1 MNPYNVLSDPP
12 RFLVK
17 VVLENVEKSFGPLKI
32 IDRLSLQVE
41 DKEFLTLLGPSGCGK
56 TTTLRCIAGL
66 ESVDK
71 GKIAIDER
79 VVNDLPPQARDIAM
93 VFQNYALYP
102 FMSVRDNITF
112 PLRLHK
118 TPKDKIERKVNEVAE
133 LLHISTLLSR
143 KPKQLS
149 GGEQQRVAIGR
160 ALIRDPKLFL
170 MDEPFSNLD
179 AKLRVQTRSEVKR
192 LQRELGITTIFV
204 THDQAEAMALADRIA
219 VMDGGVLQQEGSPD
233 QIYDSPVNVMVA
245 QFMGSPP
252 MNVMEARLDRPDK
265 VELKDG
271 GAGGVVLARE
281 EVGRAAASVKGDG
294 VKIGFR
300 PEDATFSPG
309 DSGGIPA
316 EVYVEEPSGTHML
329 LTLKVGENLVK
340 VVMPTGF
347 RTGIGVKGSISITK
361 GKLHVFDLQSGN
373 AIG

>member
-1 MNPYNVLSDPP
+1 MV
-12 RFLVK
+12 R
-17 VVLENVEKSFGPLKI
+17 VVLESIEKSFGPLKI
-32 IDRLSLQVE
+32 IDRLSLQVG
-41 DKEFLTLLGPSGCGK
+41 DREFLTLLGPSGCGK

-66 ESVDK
+66 EGVD
-71 GKIAIDER
+71 GGRIIIDEK
-79 VVNDLPPQARDIAM
+79 VVNDVPPQGRDIAM

-102 FMSVRDNITF
+102 FMNVRDNITF

-118 TPKDKIERKVNEVAE
+118 VPKDQVERKLNEVAE
-133 LLHISTLLSR
+133 LLHISGLLSR

-219 VMDGGVLQQEGSPD
+219 VMDRGILQQVDNPN

-252 MNVMEARLDRPDK
+252 MNVLDATLQRPDRA
-265 VELKDG
+265 ELKEG
-271 GAGGVVLARE
+271 GAGGVVLTRE
-281 EVGRAAASVKGDG
+281 EVGRAAAAVKGDR
-294 VKIGFR
+294 VRVGFR
-300 PEDATFSPG
+300 PEDASFAVG
-309 DSGGIPA
+309 DSEGIPA

-329 LTLKVGENLVK
+329 LTLKVGDNLVK
-340 VVMPTGF
+340 VVMPAGF
-347 RTGIGVKGSISITK
+347 RAGIGAKGTISIAK
-361 GKLHVFDLQSGN
+361 GKLRVFEAQSESR
-373 AIG
+373 ID